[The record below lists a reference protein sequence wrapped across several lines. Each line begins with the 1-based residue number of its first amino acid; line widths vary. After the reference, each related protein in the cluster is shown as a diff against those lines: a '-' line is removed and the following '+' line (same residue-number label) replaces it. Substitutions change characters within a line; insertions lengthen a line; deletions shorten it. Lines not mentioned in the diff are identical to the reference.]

1 MEKSRKLYKYQTVRY
16 FLGANTDEFLNV
28 GVLLIDEDKK
38 EFLFIKDKHL
48 NKLNSMLLNSKI
60 ENIVDSIS
68 KLNKSNIESW
78 YGNYLKLSEIKL
90 YRSSEN
96 FEKILN
102 ILYYDHVAFKFE
114 EKEDI

>member
-38 EFLFIKDKHL
+38 EFLFIKDEHL

-60 ENIVDSIS
+60 ENIVDSIKKVEKRTTS
-68 KLNKSNIESW
+68 FFTSNFLQAMNCLLHSVRR
-78 YGNYLKLSEIKL
+78 LLVKK
-90 YRSSEN
+90 
-96 FEKILN
+96 
-102 ILYYDHVAFKFE
+102 DT
-114 EKEDI
+114 